1 MPKLTANGGNNP
13 SAMHNGMTWKRRMRV
28 EKAAQLTALG
38 VLSDAEIARHIGI
51 TQAAFSVLKTTGY
64 FKTVMINLSTGILS
78 QETQAVARTIEYQ
91 REEIADMVPLAL
103 QNLRRIA
110 LSSKP
115 ELALK
120 ASLEILDRDGK
131 HSKVSR
137 TSVTV
142 ENHVDL
148 SVVNAT
154 GNNILNILK
163 AHAPE
168 AIPEDPNNPTTINGT
183 LAPEQDINSVLDEF
197 TRNAKDAKA
206 QVNAMADVVTE
217 VTLETIDSASKTVQ

>member
-1 MPKLTANGGNNP
+1 MPKLTANNGTNP

-38 VLSDAEIARHIGI
+38 ILSDAEIARHIGI

-64 FKTVMINLSTGILS
+64 FKSTMITLSTGILS
-78 QETQAVARTIEYQ
+78 QETQAIARTIEYQ
-91 REEIADMVPLAL
+91 REEIADMVPMAL
-103 QNLRRIA
+103 QNLRKIA
-110 LSSKP
+110 LGNKP

-137 TSVTV
+137 TSVLV

-148 SVVNAT
+148 NVVNAT
-154 GNNILNILK
+154 GNNILNILRGV
-163 AHAPE
+163 APE
-168 AIPEDPNNPTTINGT
+168 AIPTDPNAQILDP
-183 LAPEQDINSVLDEF
+183 LAITPEQDMNSVLAEF
-197 TRNAKDAKA
+197 TRSAADASK
-206 QVNAMADVVTE
+206 QVDLMADVVTE
-217 VTLETIDSASKTVQ
+217 ETLETISSATKTVQ